1 MVLEYEKM
9 LAESNMTPEEF
20 EELVQSS
27 GIIEIEAEEKRI
39 HEEQQEI
46 MADEYLE
53 MLKDSGLSDEE
64 IEAISKLQDFIGEKI
79 VDLEKKCKK
88 N

>member
-1 MVLEYEKM
+1 MYCYNLWRKM
-9 LAESNMTPEEF
+9 TNFNIDKIGDNAHLLTNVILNNWNNLAIS
-20 EELVQSS
+20 
-27 GIIEIEAEEKRI
+27 EI
-39 HEEQQEI
+39 
-46 MADEYLE
+46 
-53 MLKDSGLSDEE
+53 SDEE